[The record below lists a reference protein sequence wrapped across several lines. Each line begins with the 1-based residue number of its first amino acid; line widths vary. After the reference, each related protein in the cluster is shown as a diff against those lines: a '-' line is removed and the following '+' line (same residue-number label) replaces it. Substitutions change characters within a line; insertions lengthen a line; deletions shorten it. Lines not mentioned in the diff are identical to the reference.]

1 MNIFNFTEQKD
12 NDKEYK
18 YKILV
23 YPNITYM
30 KDLEK
35 DSYVVVLRNVIK
47 ELNKVRDDIH
57 WTILSPYEV
66 KSLIFPN
73 TTQLPIELPSY
84 PNAMRTHFNHKQIM
98 KTIDWKN
105 NDYDIVYSHLPEHTL
120 QLSNMF
126 VNETNISPKF
136 IGYCHWFEVP
146 ENTAYSKKMLMHNIA
161 GILEM
166 DECGVNT
173 EWLKDLVLDK
183 AREVYHPR
191 IISQL
196 DNIIQP
202 HYLGVDLISIGHEY
216 KPKTILFNHR
226 DNEYTGWAWFV
237 KRMDELW
244 KKRQDFKVYL
254 TLADLDRPYAERVKL
269 SSRDDYLNFVRSM
282 HMGIGCFQKY
292 SAWSI
297 STTDGLSQG
306 VPYILPN
313 GMCYPEMVGEQ
324 YPLLYKANDSQSFK
338 DMIENVLDNDYMR
351 DEANFYLEPKLE
363 GFRWSERVLK
373 WFDGWKHLDDLK
385 VMSDTESYKK
395 MVDYIHKMKSVS
407 KKELL
412 KHMNWISG
420 LGRIC
425 FTEYRNRLRLEDTI
439 KFTKN
444 RYEVR

>member
-1 MNIFNFTEQKD
+1 MNIFNFTKQKD

-18 YKILV
+18 YKVLV

-84 PNAMRTHFNHKQIM
+84 PNAMRTHFNHKQLL

-126 VNETNISPKF
+126 VNETNINPKF
-136 IGYCHWFEVP
+136 IGYCHWYEVP
-146 ENTAYSKKMLMHNIA
+146 ENTAYSKTMLKHNIA
-161 GILEM
+161 GTLEM
-166 DECGVNT
+166 EECGVNT
-173 EWLKDLVLDK
+173 KWLKDLIIEKSKGTYTQIVLDK
-183 AREVYHPR
+183 LEK
-191 IISQL
+191 
-196 DNIIQP
+196 IIQP
-202 HYLGVDLISIGHEY
+202 HYLGVDDISTGHDY

-226 DNEYTGWAWFV
+226 DNEYTGWTWFV
-237 KRMDELW
+237 ARMDELW
-244 KKRQDFKVYL
+244 EKRQDFKVYTTL
-254 TLADLDRPYAERVKL
+254 TDLDRPYAERVKL

-282 HMGIGCFQKY
+282 HIGVGCFQKY

-306 VPYILPN
+306 VPYILPDK
-313 GMCYPEMVGEQ
+313 MCYPEMVGDE
-324 YPLLYKANDSQSFK
+324 YPLLYKANDAKSFK
-338 DMIENVLDNDYMR
+338 DMIESVLDIEYMR
-351 DEANFYLEPKLE
+351 DKANSYLEPKLE

-373 WFDGWKHLDDLK
+373 WFDGWKQIEDLK
-385 VMSDTESYKK
+385 PMSDTESYKRIL
-395 MVDYIHKMKSVS
+395 DFIHKKKSVS
-407 KKELL
+407 KKDILEHL
-412 KHMNWISG
+412 NWGVRIS
-420 LGRIC
+420 
-425 FTEYRNRLRLEDTI
+425 FSEYRNRLRLEDTI

-444 RYEVR
+444 RYEVK

>member
-18 YKILV
+18 YKVLV
-23 YPNITYM
+23 YPNITFM
-30 KDLEK
+30 RDLEK

-66 KSLIFPN
+66 KSLIFEN

-84 PNAMRTHFNHKQIM
+84 PNAMRTHFNHKQLI
-98 KTIDWKN
+98 KTIDWKK
-105 NDYDIVYSHLPEHTL
+105 NDYDIVYTHLPEHTL

-126 VNETNISPKF
+126 ANETNINPKF
-136 IGYCHWFEVP
+136 IGYCHWYEVP
-146 ENTAYSKKMLMHNIA
+146 ENTAYSKTMLMHNIA
-161 GILEM
+161 GMLEM
-166 DECGVNT
+166 EECGVNT
-173 EWLKDLVLDK
+173 QWLKDLVIEKSVELFSDK
-183 AREVYHPR
+183 VVKDLEK
-191 IISQL
+191 
-196 DNIIQP
+196 IIQP
-202 HYLGVDLISIGHEY
+202 HYLGVDSISTGHNY
-216 KPKTILFNHR
+216 KRNTILFNHR

-244 KKRQDFKVYL
+244 EKRQDFKVYL

-269 SSRDDYLNFVRSM
+269 HSRDEYLNFVRSM

-324 YPLLYKANDSQSFK
+324 YPLLYKGSDAFK
-338 DMIENVLDNDYMR
+338 STIEHMLDNPKAR
-351 DEANFYLEPKLE
+351 DEANNYLSPKLN
-363 GFRWSERVLK
+363 GFKWSERVDK
-373 WFDGWKHLDDLK
+373 WFDGWKHFDELK
-385 VMSDTESYKK
+385 VMSDTDSYKRIIDF
-395 MVDYIHKMKSVS
+395 VHKKKSVS
-407 KKELL
+407 KKDILEYL
-412 KHMNWISG
+412 NWGVRIS
-420 LGRIC
+420 
-425 FTEYRNRLRLEDTI
+425 FSEYRNRLRLEDTI

-444 RYEVR
+444 RYEVI

>member
-1 MNIFNFTEQKD
+1 MNIYKFSKD
-12 NDKEYK
+12 KDFDKEYK
-18 YKILV
+18 YKVLV

-47 ELNKVRDDIH
+47 ELNKVRNDIH

-66 KSLIFPN
+66 RSLIFPN

-84 PNAMRTHFNHKQIM
+84 PNAMRTHFNHKQIL
-98 KTIDWKN
+98 KTIDWKK
-105 NDYDIVYSHLPEHTL
+105 NDYDVVYTHLPEHTL

-126 VNETNISPKF
+126 VNETNLNPKF

-173 EWLKDLVLDK
+173 QWLKDLVLDK
-183 AREVYHPR
+183 AEQVYHPR
-191 IISQL
+191 VVSQL

-202 HYLGVDLISIGHEY
+202 HYLGVDDISTGHEH
-216 KPKTILFNHR
+216 KHGTILFNHR
-226 DNEYTGWAWFV
+226 DNEYTGYTWFV
-237 KRMDELW
+237 KQMDDLY
-244 KKRQDFKVYL
+244 KKRQDFKVYTTL
-254 TLADLDRPYAERVKL
+254 TDLDRPYAERVKL
-269 SSRDDYLNFVRSM
+269 HSRDDYLNFVRSM
-282 HMGIGCFQKY
+282 HMGVGCFQKY

-306 VPYILPN
+306 VPYILPD

-324 YPLLYKANDSQSFK
+324 YPLLYKSNNAKSFK
-338 DMIENVLDNDYMR
+338 DTIENMLDNSYMR
-351 DEANFYLEPKLE
+351 DEANLYLEPKLE
-363 GFRWSERVLK
+363 GFRWSERVNK
-373 WFDGWKHLDDLK
+373 WFDGWKHFDDLK
-385 VMSDTESYKK
+385 VMSDTDSYKK
-395 MVDYIHKMKSVS
+395 IVEHIHRKKSVS

-412 KHMNWISG
+412 EHMGWGVRIS
-420 LGRIC
+420 
-425 FTEYRNRLRLEDTI
+425 FSEYRNRLRLENTI
-439 KFTKN
+439 RFTKN
-444 RYEVR
+444 RYEVI

>member
-1 MNIFNFTEQKD
+1 MNIYKFSEDKD
-12 NDKEYK
+12 FDREYT
-18 YKILV
+18 YKVLV

-66 KSLIFPN
+66 KSLVFPN

-84 PNAMRTHFNHKQIM
+84 PNAMRTHFNHKQLLR
-98 KTIDWKN
+98 TIDWKN
-105 NDYDIVYSHLPEHTL
+105 NDYDVVYSHLPEHTL

-126 VNETNISPKF
+126 VNETNLNPKM

-146 ENTAYSKKMLMHNIA
+146 ENTAYAKTMLKHNIA

-173 EWLKDLVLDK
+173 QWLKDLAIEKSGEHFSD
-183 AREVYHPR
+183 EVVQ
-191 IISQL
+191 QL
-196 DNIIQP
+196 EKIIQP
-202 HYLGVDLISIGHEY
+202 HYLGVDDISTGHDY

-226 DNEYTGWAWFV
+226 DNEYTGYTWFV
-237 KRMDELW
+237 KQMDELY
-244 KKRQDFKVYL
+244 KHRQDFKVYTTL
-254 TLADLDRPYAERVKL
+254 TDLDRPYAERVKL
-269 SSRDDYLNFVRSM
+269 HSRTDYLNFVRSM
-282 HMGIGCFQKY
+282 HMGVGCFKKY

-306 VPYILPN
+306 VPYVLPD
-313 GMCYPEMVGEQ
+313 GMCYPEMVGEK
-324 YPLLYKANDSQSFK
+324 YPLLYKGGGEFL
-338 DMIENVLDNDYMR
+338 DMIEHMLDNPNGR
-351 DEANFYLEPKLE
+351 KVANDYLEPKLE
-363 GFRWSERVLK
+363 GFRWSERVSK
-373 WFDGWKHLDDLK
+373 WFDGWKHFDELK
-385 VMSDTESYKK
+385 PMSDTDSYKK
-395 MVDYIHKMKSVS
+395 IVKHIHRKKSVS

-412 KHMNWISG
+412 EHMGWGVRIS
-420 LGRIC
+420 
-425 FTEYRNRLRLEDTI
+425 FSEYRNRLRLEDTI

-444 RYEVR
+444 RYEVI

>member
-1 MNIFNFTEQKD
+1 MNIFNFTKQKD

-18 YKILV
+18 YKVLV

-57 WTILSPYEV
+57 WTILSPTEV

-84 PNAMRTHFNHKQIM
+84 PNAMRTHFNHKQLL
-98 KTIDWKN
+98 KTIDWKK

-126 VNETNISPKF
+126 VNETNINPKF
-136 IGYCHWFEVP
+136 IGYCHWYEVP
-146 ENTAYSKKMLMHNIA
+146 ENTAYAKSMLMHNIA
-161 GILEM
+161 GTLEM
-166 DECGVNT
+166 EECGVNT
-173 EWLKDLVLDK
+173 KWLKDLIIEKSKGTYTPIVLDK
-183 AREVYHPR
+183 LEK
-191 IISQL
+191 
-196 DNIIQP
+196 IIQP
-202 HYLGVDLISIGHEY
+202 HYLGVDDISTGHEY

-226 DNEYTGWAWFV
+226 DNEYTGYNWFV
-237 KRMDELW
+237 KQMDELY
-244 KKRQDFKVYL
+244 KHRQDFKVYTTL
-254 TLADLDRPYAERVKL
+254 TDLERPYAERVKL
-269 SSRDDYLNFVRSM
+269 HSRDDYLNFVRSM
-282 HMGIGCFQKY
+282 HMGVGCFKKY

-306 VPYILPN
+306 VPYILPD

-324 YPLLYKANDSQSFK
+324 YPLLYKGGDGSEFL
-338 DMIENVLDNDYMR
+338 DMIEHMLDNPNGRKVANDYL
-351 DEANFYLEPKLE
+351 APKLE

-373 WFDGWKHLDDLK
+373 WFDGWKHFEKLK
-385 VMSDTESYKK
+385 PMSDTDSYKK
-395 MVDYIHKMKSVS
+395 IVEHIHRKKSVS

-412 KHMNWISG
+412 EHMGWGVRIS
-420 LGRIC
+420 
-425 FTEYRNRLRLEDTI
+425 FTSYRNRLRNEKTI
-439 KFTKN
+439 KFTKD

>member
-1 MNIFNFTEQKD
+1 MNIFNFTKQKD

-18 YKILV
+18 YKVLV

-73 TTQLPIELPSY
+73 TIQLPIELPSY
-84 PNAMRTHFNHKQIM
+84 PNAMRTHFNHKQLL
-98 KTIDWKN
+98 KTINWKK

-126 VNETNISPKF
+126 VNETNINPKF
-136 IGYCHWFEVP
+136 IGYCHWYEVP
-146 ENTAYSKKMLMHNIA
+146 ENTAYSKTMLKHNIA
-161 GILEM
+161 GTLEM
-166 DECGVNT
+166 EECGVNT
-173 EWLKDLVLDK
+173 KWLKDL
-183 AREVYHPR
+183 
-191 IISQL
+191 IIEKSKL
-196 DNIIQP
+196 IYTKDVTDRLEKIIQP
-202 HYLGVDLISIGHEY
+202 HYLGVDDISTGHEH

-226 DNEYTGWAWFV
+226 DNEYTGYTWFV
-237 KRMDELW
+237 KQMDDLY
-244 KKRQDFKVYL
+244 KKRQDFKVYTTL
-254 TLADLDRPYAERVKL
+254 TDLNRPYAERVKL

-282 HMGIGCFQKY
+282 HMGVGCFQKY

-306 VPYILPN
+306 VPYVLPDK
-313 GMCYPEMVGEQ
+313 MCYPEMVGDK
-324 YPLLYKANDSQSFK
+324 YPLLYKANDAKSFK
-338 DMIENVLDNDYMR
+338 DMIENVFDNDYMR
-351 DEANFYLEPKLE
+351 DEANLYLEPKLE

-373 WFDGWKHLDDLK
+373 WFGNWKQIEDLK
-385 VMSDTESYKK
+385 PMSDTESYKRILNF
-395 MVDYIHKMKSVS
+395 IHKKKSVS
-407 KKELL
+407 KKDILEY
-412 KHMNWISG
+412 MNWGVRIS
-420 LGRIC
+420 
-425 FTEYRNRLRLEDTI
+425 FNEYRNRLRNEPTI
-439 KFTKN
+439 KFTKD